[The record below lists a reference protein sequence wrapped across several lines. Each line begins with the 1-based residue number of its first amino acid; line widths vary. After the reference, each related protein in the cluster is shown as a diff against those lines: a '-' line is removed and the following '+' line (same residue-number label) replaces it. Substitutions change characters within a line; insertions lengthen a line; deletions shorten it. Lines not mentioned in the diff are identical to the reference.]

1 MGNYILEVQRTGND
15 PAEALAIIKNNGGEP
30 IPVPP
35 RRRLRGI
42 AISGVFATLA
52 AARQAGAVL
61 ASRTIETLIL
71 PEKIT
76 VAKVDA
82 DGPFYVTAY
91 GQTGDE
97 IIAVF
102 AANRGEVV
110 LIHTG
115 KTVSG
120 IFASRPDAAATADQ
134 LKRQGIEVMVS
145 SRQEARLAKEGK
157 KQRGAEG
164 PSRN

>member
-1 MGNYILEVQRTGND
+1 M
-15 PAEALAIIKNNGGEP
+15 
-30 IPVPP
+30 
-35 RRRLRGI
+35 
-42 AISGVFATLA
+42 
-52 AARQAGAVL
+52 
-61 ASRTIETLIL
+61 
-71 PEKIT
+71 PEKISA
-76 VAKVDA
+76 AKVETG
-82 DGPFYVTAY
+82 GPFYVTAY
-91 GQTGDE
+91 GQTDDE